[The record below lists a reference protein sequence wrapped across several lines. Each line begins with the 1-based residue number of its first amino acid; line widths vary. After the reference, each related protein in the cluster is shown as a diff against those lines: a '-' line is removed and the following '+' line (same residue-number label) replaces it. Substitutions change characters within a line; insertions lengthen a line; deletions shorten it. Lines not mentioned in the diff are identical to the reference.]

1 MHRIYI
7 VLTGLLVAFV
17 VAFLPGT
24 RTVQL
29 WGASSVAAQE
39 SESVATNWDL
49 VRPIHFDELRTLR
62 AFFERVDVSGVAKDL
77 ARPVVGKEYSISG
90 TAADLPPEWESPF
103 LFVQGAIEYVPY
115 DGSVRGARGA
125 LESGGGN
132 ALDQALLLAALLEAR
147 GGETRLARGRLKWSQ
162 AALLVMGTST
172 PKAPEV
178 GDPWPRWLE
187 GAADH
192 WWIQARRNGEWVD
205 LDPSFVGT
213 AVGESMVPPSEWH
226 GQLPS
231 ELETR
236 VQLELRHGDL
246 IVMEVELP
254 AAQAVGETVLLGFT
268 SRSRDAVKLWE
279 LSETL
284 VTRELQELKRIGVRL
299 GLLPHLHHTP
309 GASNRLTSPG
319 PIESV
324 SRPLGPLFDT
334 EPANLEPSLPPRPHR
349 SAAFQRIF
357 LDPESGPWI
366 ARLAVSGRVLEAG
379 PFEGAG
385 LDSLSIR
392 ITVLAPRVP
401 AQVMEVPWGGG
412 SEGSLALVI
421 GAGRVSD
428 ERLAAGGRLLHA
440 GLNRLAGLEQMARS
454 NMLPPISYF
463 DAVETLEV
471 AARSGW
477 DVFKQEVPGALAWA
491 LLHGMDR
498 VSDESPAARVVRQGL
513 RLATVRWRPP
523 GDAYPGSLEVIVDD
537 PVTIGQLSGLASAAA
552 LRAANGLVQSAV
564 LSQMLNRLVER
575 APETAFDVTL
585 RAIGMGQ
592 ALAVFG
598 AENQLPN
605 AWPAAVRAE
614 ATLGLR
620 AGYSV
625 MAPRTFTDE
634 HSGWWHVGV
643 FDGEMVGWVPGVQK
657 ALQGRV
663 DVGSVGL
670 LVNLD
675 RLLASLAPLHQAT
688 RWLIDLSGR
697 GPMALASVPSAACG
711 SAAVAADVLAT
722 TLLSPFPYPD
732 VLSLCGPR

>member
-1 MHRIYI
+1 MLRVYI
-7 VLTGLLVAFV
+7 VLSGLLAALIV
-17 VAFLPGT
+17 VSLAATEP
-24 RTVQL
+24 VQL
-29 WGASSVAAQE
+29 WAPSSVIAQE
-39 SESVATNWDL
+39 IEDVSTNWDL
-49 VRPIHFDELRTLR
+49 VRPIRFDELRTLR
-62 AFFERVDVSGVAKDL
+62 AFFERVDVSGVARDL
-77 ARPVVGKEYSISG
+77 ARPVAGTEYSIAG
-90 TAADLPPEWESPF
+90 AAARLPPEWEAPF
-103 LFVQGAIEYVPY
+103 LFVQGAIEYAPY
-115 DGSVRGARGA
+115 EGSVRGARGT
-125 LESGGGN
+125 LESGAGN
-132 ALDQALLLAALLEAR
+132 AIDQALLLAALLEAR
-147 GGETRLARGRLKWSQ
+147 GGEARLARGRLNWSQ
-162 AALLVMGTST
+162 AALLVMGTSM
-172 PKAPEV
+172 PKAPEA

-213 AVGESMVPPSEWH
+213 VVGESMVPPSEWH
-226 GQLPS
+226 GELPS

-254 AAQAVGETVLLGFT
+254 VAQAVGETVLLGFT
-268 SRSRDAVKLWE
+268 PRSRDAVKLWE

-284 VTRELQELKRIGVRL
+284 VSRELQELKRIGVRL
-299 GLLPHLHHTP
+299 GLLPQLHHTP
-309 GASNRLTSPG
+309 GAPNLPTLPG
-319 PIESV
+319 PIEPV
-324 SRPLGPLFDT
+324 SRPLGPLLDT
-334 EPANLEPSLPPRPHR
+334 EPDPPGPSVPPRPHR
-349 SAAFQRIF
+349 PATFQRIF

-366 ARLAVSGRVLEAG
+366 ARLELSGRVLEAG
-379 PFEGAG
+379 PFEEAS
-385 LDSLSIR
+385 LDSLSVR
-392 ITVLAPRVP
+392 ITVVAPRVP
-401 AQVMEVPWGGG
+401 AQIMEVPWGGG

-428 ERLAAGGRLLHA
+428 ERLAAGGRLLYA

-454 NMLPPISYF
+454 SMLPPISYF

-471 AARSGW
+471 AARGGW
-477 DVFKQEVPGALAWA
+477 DAFKQEVPGALAWA

-498 VSDESPAARVVRQGL
+498 VSDESIAASVVRQGL
-513 RLATVRWRPP
+513 RLAAVRWRPP
-523 GDAYPGSLEVIVDD
+523 GDAHPGSLEVIVDD

-552 LRAANGLVQSAV
+552 LRAASGLVQSAV
-564 LSQMLNRLVER
+564 LSQTLNRLVER

-592 ALAVFG
+592 GLAVFG

-605 AWPAAVRAE
+605 AWPDAVRAE

-620 AGYSV
+620 AGYRV
-625 MAPRTFTDE
+625 MAPRTFTDD

-663 DVGSVGL
+663 DVGSVGR
-670 LVNLD
+670 LVTLD
-675 RLLASLAPLHQAT
+675 RLLASLAPLHRAT

-722 TLLSPFPYPD
+722 TLMSPFPYPD

>member
-1 MHRIYI
+1 MPRIHI
-7 VLTGLLVAFV
+7 ALTGLLVAFV
-17 VAFLPGT
+17 VAFLPATG
-24 RTVQL
+24 TVQL

-39 SESVATNWDL
+39 SEGVATNWDL

-90 TAADLPPEWESPF
+90 AAARLPPEWEAPF

-115 DGSVRGARGA
+115 DGSVRGARGT

-132 ALDQALLLAALLEAR
+132 AIDQALLLAALLEAR
-147 GGETRLARGRLKWSQ
+147 GGEVRLARGRLKWSQ

-172 PKAPEV
+172 PKAPEA

-213 AVGESMVPPSEWH
+213 AVGESMVAPSEWH

-284 VTRELQELKRIGVRL
+284 VTRELQEMKRIGVRL
-299 GLLPHLHHTP
+299 GLLPQLHHTP

-319 PIESV
+319 PIEPV
-324 SRPLGPLFDT
+324 ARPLGPLLDT
-334 EPANLEPSLPPRPHR
+334 EPATPEPSLPPRPHR
-349 SAAFQRIF
+349 PAAFQRIF

-366 ARLAVSGRVLEAG
+366 ARLEVSGRVLEAG

-428 ERLAAGGRLLHA
+428 ERLAAGGRLLHT

-592 ALAVFG
+592 GLAVFG
-598 AENQLPN
+598 TENQLPN

-620 AGYSV
+620 AGYRV

-663 DVGSVGL
+663 DVGSVGR
-670 LVNLD
+670 LVNFD